1 MPPPAIVSV
10 GKVSSGI
17 AGDSD
22 FSRADFS
29 RDWDAVRAQGDIQFA
44 PVEIPVEQQTPP
56 DMGWLVDLLDWLGRL
71 FGPAGNFV
79 GSNWTAIA
87 WVLGALVA
95 GLLLFALW
103 RLLSPVR
110 FGATGDAADEAEFV
124 LDKAQARQ
132 LLADADRLAAEGRY
146 DEATHLLLMRSV
158 GQIAEVR
165 PDLIDPSSTARE
177 ISALSA
183 LPDKARDAFAE
194 IAERVERSLF
204 ALRRLSAE
212 DWHAARAAY
221 ADFALGYPKVASGET
236 A

>member
-1 MPPPAIVSV
+1 MPPVETVTGPKNATVIS
-10 GKVSSGI
+10 
-17 AGDSD
+17 GDS
-22 FSRADFS
+22 DFS

-44 PVEIPVEQQTPP
+44 PVEIPAPAQQAPP
-56 DMGWLVDLLDWLGRL
+56 DMGWLEDLVRWLGKV

-79 GSNWTAIA
+79 GNNWTAIA
-87 WVLGALVA
+87 WVLGALVV

-103 RLLSPVR
+103 RLLAPVR
-110 FGATGDAADEAEFV
+110 FRVGGNAADEAEFA
-124 LDKAQARQ
+124 LDKAQAMQ

-177 ISALSA
+177 ISVLTA
-183 LPDKARDAFAE
+183 LPVKARDAFGT

-204 ALRRLSAE
+204 ALRRLSAD

-221 ADFALGYPKVASGET
+221 ADFALGYRGET